1 MQGRGEL
8 GLQQLKGT
16 PSIRYLPSTLL
27 LIRLKTK
34 SLQICITLSRV
45 RFQNAYDRSMTQ
57 MCSKLKTTF
66 YKIIKSTVNVS
77 FDINYNLKN
86 KINDVPDF

>member
-1 MQGRGEL
+1 
-8 GLQQLKGT
+8 
-16 PSIRYLPSTLL
+16 
-27 LIRLKTK
+27 
-34 SLQICITLSRV
+34 
-45 RFQNAYDRSMTQ
+45 